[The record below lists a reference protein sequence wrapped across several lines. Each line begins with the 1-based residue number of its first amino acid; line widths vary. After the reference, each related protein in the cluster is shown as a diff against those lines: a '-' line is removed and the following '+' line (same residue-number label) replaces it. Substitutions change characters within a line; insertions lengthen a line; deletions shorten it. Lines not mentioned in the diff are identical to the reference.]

1 MHFQQHTVERAISVG
16 QYIIETDAT
25 YRQAARVFGVSKSTI
40 QKDVTERL
48 PLIDK
53 GLAAQVRRISQAH
66 LADRHKRG
74 GEGMRLKWQKLRG
87 EME

>member
-16 QYIIETDAT
+16 RFIVETDAA
-25 YRQAARVFGVSKSTI
+25 YREAARKFGVSKTTI
-40 QKDVTERL
+40 WKDVTERL
-48 PLIDK
+48 PLIDQ

-74 GEGMRLKWQKLRG
+74 GEGMRRKWAKLRG